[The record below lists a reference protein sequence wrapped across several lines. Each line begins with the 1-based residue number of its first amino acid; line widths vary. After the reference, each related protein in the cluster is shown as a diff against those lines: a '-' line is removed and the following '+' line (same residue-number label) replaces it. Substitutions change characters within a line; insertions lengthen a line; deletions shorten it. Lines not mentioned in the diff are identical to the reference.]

1 MRILD
6 YGNDRPLKQVA
17 LFLTMDEAKSL
28 YEQLGDLISKPKLHH
43 VHIEDDSF
51 TREITIAIYT
61 PSNLSPFDERTRK
74 LIERDE

>member
-6 YGNDRPLKQVA
+6 VTHERPLKQVGIY
-17 LFLTMDEAKSL
+17 LTTEEAKSL
-28 YEQLGDLISKPKLHH
+28 CKQLSDLISKPKRHH

-61 PSNLSPFDERTRK
+61 PSNLSQFDELSRR
-74 LIERDE
+74 LIESDE